1 MKFVKPFVGATGGSP
16 FPTTFNI
23 GDECPPDLIAAALE
37 KNAVVGEEKEASK
50 PAKKETPKSVEKE
63 TPKSVGKDASKPDKK
78 EDAEPTEQ
86 SEQTSPKNNK
96 AQER

>member
-1 MKFVKPFVGATGGSP
+1 MNFVKPFVGATGGSP
-16 FPTTFNI
+16 FPTIFNI
-23 GDECPPDLIAAALE
+23 GDGCPPDLIAAALE

-63 TPKSVGKDASKPDKK
+63 ASKPDKK

-96 AQER
+96 A

>member
-1 MKFVKPFVGATGGSP
+1 MNFVKPFVGATGGSP

-50 PAKKETPKSVEKE
+50 PAKKETPKTEEKE
-63 TPKSVGKDASKPDKK
+63 ASKPDKK
-78 EDAEPTEQ
+78 EETEPT
-86 SEQTSPKNNK
+86 SPNNK
-96 AQER
+96 A

>member
-1 MKFVKPFVGATGGSP
+1 MNFVKPFVGATGGSP

-50 PAKKETPKSVEKE
+50 PAKKETPKSMEKE
-63 TPKSVGKDASKPDKK
+63 ASKPDKK

-96 AQER
+96 A

>member
-1 MKFVKPFVGATGGSP
+1 MNFVKPFVGATGGSP

-50 PAKKETPKSVEKE
+50 PAKKETPKSVEK
-63 TPKSVGKDASKPDKK
+63 DASKPDKK

>member
-50 PAKKETPKSVEKE
+50 PDKKETPKSVEKE
-63 TPKSVGKDASKPDKK
+63 ASKPDKK
-78 EDAEPTEQ
+78 ENAEPTEQ

-96 AQER
+96 A

>member
-1 MKFVKPFVGATGGSP
+1 MNFVKPFVGATGGSP

-37 KNAVVGEEKEASK
+37 KNAVVGVEKEASK

-63 TPKSVGKDASKPDKK
+63 ASKPDKK

-96 AQER
+96 A

>member
-1 MKFVKPFVGATGGSP
+1 MNFVKPFVGATGGSP

-37 KNAVVGEEKEASK
+37 KNAVVGKEKEASK

-63 TPKSVGKDASKPDKK
+63 ASKPDKK

>member
-37 KNAVVGEEKEASK
+37 KNAVEGEEKEASK

-63 TPKSVGKDASKPDKK
+63 ASKPDKK

-96 AQER
+96 A

>member
-1 MKFVKPFVGATGGSP
+1 MKFEKPFVGATGGSP

-63 TPKSVGKDASKPDKK
+63 ASKPDKK

-96 AQER
+96 A

>member
-16 FPTTFNI
+16 FPTIFNI

-37 KNAVVGEEKEASK
+37 KNAVVGEGKEASK
-50 PAKKETPKSVEKE
+50 PA
-63 TPKSVGKDASKPDKK
+63 KK

-96 AQER
+96 A

>member
-1 MKFVKPFVGATGGSP
+1 MNFVKPFVGATGGSP

-63 TPKSVGKDASKPDKK
+63 ASKPDKK

-96 AQER
+96 A

>member
-63 TPKSVGKDASKPDKK
+63 ASKPDKK

-96 AQER
+96 A

>member
-1 MKFVKPFVGATGGSP
+1 MNFVKPFVGATGGSP

-63 TPKSVGKDASKPDKK
+63 AAKPDKK

-96 AQER
+96 A

>member
-16 FPTTFNI
+16 FPSTFNI

-63 TPKSVGKDASKPDKK
+63 ASKPDKK

-96 AQER
+96 A

>member
-1 MKFVKPFVGATGGSP
+1 MNFVKPFVGATGGSP

-37 KNAVVGEEKEASK
+37 KSAVVGEEKEASK
-50 PAKKETPKSVEKE
+50 HAKKETPKSVEKE
-63 TPKSVGKDASKPDKK
+63 ASKPDKK

-96 AQER
+96 A

>member
-1 MKFVKPFVGATGGSP
+1 MNFVKPFVGATGGSP

-50 PAKKETPKSVEKE
+50 PAKKETPKSVEK
-63 TPKSVGKDASKPDKK
+63 DASKPDKK

-96 AQER
+96 A

>member
-1 MKFVKPFVGATGGSP
+1 MNFVKPFVGATGGSP

-23 GDECPPDLIAAALE
+23 GDECPPDLIASALE

-63 TPKSVGKDASKPDKK
+63 ASKPDKK

-96 AQER
+96 A

>member
-1 MKFVKPFVGATGGSP
+1 MNFVKPFVGATGGSP

-63 TPKSVGKDASKPDKK
+63 ASKPDKK